1 MASFQK
7 YMTKDGP
14 RWLYKYYGEINPNTG
29 KKKPSTKRGFKTKKE
44 AQLDAAQ
51 IEKEVAEGSFVT
63 QDKTTTFQQVYE
75 QWYETNSPNFKP
87 STKKPSC
94 LNLSGSCSLTL
105 GQSRCGISLAPIVR
119 MLLTRWQRKLKQLIT

>member
-7 YMTKDGP
+7 YNTKDGV
-14 RWLYKYYGEINPNTG
+14 RWLYKYYGEINPETG

-51 IEKEVAEGSFVT
+51 TEREVADGSFVS
-63 QDKTTTFQQVYE
+63 QDKITTFQQVYE

-105 GQSRCGISLAPIVR
+105 GQSRCEISPALIVKKSLIKWR
-119 MLLTRWQRKLKQLIT
+119 RKSKQ